1 MLLTRSGIVRDAI
14 SKGIFSGS
22 WCKGANGGYFAVKPV
37 QNKSEEQTGQVEVAH
52 TNSIPETLITKEAL
66 SGLASVRNSPLSA
79 IGLFVWRRI
88 MGVWAAFRAAVRW
101 S

>member
-1 MLLTRSGIVRDAI
+1 MLLTRSGIIRDAI

-22 WCKGANGGYFAVKPV
+22 WCEDTNGGYFAVKHI
-37 QNKSEEQTGQVEVAH
+37 QDKSEEQTGQEVAL
-52 TNSIPETLITKEAL
+52 TEPRPEPLVTKETL
-66 SGLASVRNSPLSA
+66 SHLASVKKSPLSVF
-79 IGLFVWRRI
+79 GLFVWSRL